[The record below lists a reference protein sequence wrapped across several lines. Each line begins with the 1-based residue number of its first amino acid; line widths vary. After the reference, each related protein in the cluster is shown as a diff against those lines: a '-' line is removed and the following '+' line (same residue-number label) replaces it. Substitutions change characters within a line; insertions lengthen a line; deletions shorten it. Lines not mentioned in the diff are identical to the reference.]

1 VIDVS
6 ADLTSHFSNLPKT
19 MPQIGIV
26 FKKRYINPMVWWRPL
41 WAAIFGKKDRRPYR
55 EFIDSEQRFFRMAQ

>member
-1 VIDVS
+1 
-6 ADLTSHFSNLPKT
+6 